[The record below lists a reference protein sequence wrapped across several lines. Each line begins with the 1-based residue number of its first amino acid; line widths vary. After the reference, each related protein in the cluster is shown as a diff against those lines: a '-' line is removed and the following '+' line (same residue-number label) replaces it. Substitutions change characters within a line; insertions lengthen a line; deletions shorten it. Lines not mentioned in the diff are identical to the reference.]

1 MTNLID
7 MLDALDTALSAEE
20 ELAIQQPLFGVF
32 STKHPDPGWNSIV
45 QKCDRLLARLE
56 SPTLTEDTPQ
66 DRSNH

>member
-32 STKHPDPGWNSIV
+32 SDKRPDPGWNSIV
-45 QKCDRLLARLE
+45 QKCDRLLAKLE
-56 SPTLTEDTPQ
+56 APTFTEDTPL
-66 DRSNH
+66 DR